1 MANPKP
7 MNAPG
12 GGPGG
17 PGHQQGVAFNTTNSP
32 SRKRWKWELAI
43 RFQLKNPNAKQTEV
57 AKHIGV
63 TPVTLATWQADP
75 DFVDLQNQ
83 IMTGVLSHVDEDL
96 AEDVTTQKLSLKRM
110 IPMALQGL
118 ADLALQTS
126 NPQIKL
132 KAIGEILDRD
142 GHLAKVTRI
151 GLPTEAQGG
160 IAGVIDNEVAAK
172 LVEALQTAQA
182 ATKAQ
187 ATPVTIDSPP
197 QGGTQ

>member
-1 MANPKP
+1 MANP
-7 MNAPG
+7 NAT
-12 GGPGG
+12 GG
-17 PGHQQGVAFNTTNSP
+17 PGHTPGQPFTTTNSP
-32 SRKRWKWELAI
+32 SRQRWKWELAI
-43 RFQLKNPNAKQTEV
+43 RFMLKNPNAKQSEV

-63 TPVTLATWQADP
+63 SPITLAVWQQDP

-96 AEDVTTQKLSLKRM
+96 AEDVTNQKLSLKRM

-118 ADLALQTS
+118 ADLALQSS

-151 GLPTEAQGG
+151 GLPTDAQGG
-160 IAGVIDNEVAAK
+160 VAGTMDNEVAAK
-172 LVEALQTAQA
+172 LLEALTAANTA
-182 ATKAQ
+182 ATKAKANNQ
-187 ATPVTIDSPP
+187 QPTIDSPP
-197 QGGTQ
+197 AGGTQ